1 MEVVLDVG
9 GCQVWKWCKK
19 FGRLP
24 CVEGSGKVLAR
35 AKNTELLEFV
45 IGMVKCGV
53 WAEIF
58 LKLSE

>member
-1 MEVVLDVG
+1 MEVVVDVG

-35 AKNTELLEFV
+35 TKNTELLEFV
-45 IGMVKCGV
+45 IGMVKYGV
-53 WAEIF
+53 
-58 LKLSE
+58 